1 MWTLKFEQ
9 LESFLLVP
17 VNITLPSKIH
27 ESFLSTLIYG
37 FSISTHFSVALYGVR
52 ENVIDLKN
60 LKVRGWKAAFV
71 RAQVW
76 DRKLLAAILFCMKK
90 PELSFAKQTAM
101 SSLVWNNYSLRLLP
115 RTELMGLCRKHN
127 LNIGLPAFSFSI
139 SNQSSLFLGL
149 RTDKVLSYF
158 NGQRRRWKRK

>member
-37 FSISTHFSVALYGVR
+37 FSISTHFPVALYGVR

-60 LKVRGWKAAFV
+60 LKVRG
-71 RAQVW
+71 
-76 DRKLLAAILFCMKK
+76 
-90 PELSFAKQTAM
+90 
-101 SSLVWNNYSLRLLP
+101 
-115 RTELMGLCRKHN
+115 
-127 LNIGLPAFSFSI
+127 
-139 SNQSSLFLGL
+139 
-149 RTDKVLSYF
+149 
-158 NGQRRRWKRK
+158 